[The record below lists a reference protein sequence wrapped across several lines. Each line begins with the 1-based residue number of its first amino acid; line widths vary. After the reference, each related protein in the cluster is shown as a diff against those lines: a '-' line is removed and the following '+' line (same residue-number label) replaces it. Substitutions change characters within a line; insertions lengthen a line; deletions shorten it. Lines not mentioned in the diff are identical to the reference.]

1 MTKSYSLKVANARL
15 GGFPRLL
22 LRWKASIYK
31 LLYKEMAI
39 FVGLYVSLSVMYR
52 FALSP
57 LQKRTFE
64 KIAMY
69 CHQYSDLIPVS
80 FLLGFYVSIIYA
92 RWWNQYLS
100 LPWPD
105 RLASMIGCVVHGPDE
120 RGRLIRRTM
129 VRYLNLSAV
138 MVMRGVSTL
147 VYKRFPTMTH
157 IMDAGFMTI
166 AEWKEYESLESHHSK
181 FWVPINWFCNL
192 ASEARQEG
200 RIRDDFAF
208 KGLMEEVNVYR
219 GCLGMIYSYDWIS
232 VPLVYTQVVT
242 VAVYT
247 FLLSCLMGRQ
257 YLDPTQ
263 GYEGHDV
270 DLYVP
275 AFTLLQFFF
284 YMGWLK
290 VAEQLINP
298 FGEDDDDFDSNWCI
312 DRNLQ
317 ISYLAV
323 DDMYM
328 SHPPLEKDIY
338 WNQPDPDLPYTQAA
352 LSSRTTPFLG
362 STFELQLNKDDM
374 EFTHLPTLEESSSS
388 TDNPPKYTSKFR
400 SHAPG
405 LNCTLSHAS
414 STFSLK
420 SSAPGTPGQPVPY
433 PSGMRRMDSI
443 ITPCSTATN
452 SLKRN
457 FTFRK
462 PAHHADSYTELRAM
476 AKMHRVD
483 SQDSLVPPEDHTDHA
498 TGEKELV
505 SRSPS
510 DPGNPCLSLNNCLKG
525 KKLLQGDQVAAAEG
539 HGTGIPA
546 FFSSTPL
553 PRKQMSRSVSELAAD
568 GALLGSKLG
577 TNFHESLDEGMSSM
591 TKLGPGSDFLCSSD
605 YFSNEKLRGNKSSA
619 SLEEKDK
626 SASADPP
633 KDGGDKPSRFTVRRP
648 SDTPP
653 LRPKGLAAFLYDDD
667 DVDEGLY
674 SATNSAY
681 STVNSVHDVV
691 SIEVHPVLPEDD
703 DATSGQELQD
713 NNNRDDT
720 APPPDVVVVNME
732 DEENG
737 NSPETEVELPRLT
750 SV

>member
-39 FVGLYVSLSVMYR
+39 FITLYVALSIMYR
-52 FALSP
+52 FALKP
-57 LQKRTFE
+57 PQKRTFE

-105 RLASMIGCVVHGPDE
+105 RLASLIGCVVHGADE

-157 IMDAGFMTI
+157 IIDAGFMTI

-208 KGLMEEVNVYR
+208 KALMEEINVYR

-257 YLDPTQ
+257 YLDPAQ
-263 GYEGHDV
+263 GYEGHEV

-323 DDMYM
+323 DDMYLC
-328 SHPPLEKDIY
+328 HPPLEKDIY

-362 STFELQLNKDDM
+362 STFELRLNKDDM
-374 EFTHLPTLEESSSS
+374 EFTHLPTVEENTSSQDS
-388 TDNPPKYTSKFR
+388 PPKYTSKFR
-400 SHAPG
+400 THA
-405 LNCTLSHAS
+405 LSHAS

-420 SSAPGTPGQPVPY
+420 SSAPGTPGQPFSAP
-433 PSGMRRMDSI
+433 PGMKRMDSI

-457 FTFRK
+457 FSLRK
-462 PAHHADSYTELRAM
+462 PPHNADSYTELRAM
-476 AKMHRVD
+476 TKMHRVD
-483 SQDSLVPPEDHTDHA
+483 SQDSLVPPEDHPTESE

-525 KKLLQGDQVAAAEG
+525 KKLLQVGDQGEP
-539 HGTGIPA
+539 HGTGVPA

-553 PRKQMSRSVSELAAD
+553 PRKQLSRSASELAAD
-568 GALLGSKLG
+568 GALLGNKLG
-577 TNFHESLDEGMSSM
+577 NFHESLDEGMSSM
-591 TKLGPGSDFLCSSD
+591 TKLGPNKDLLCSSD

-619 SLEEKDK
+619 SLAEKDK
-626 SASADPP
+626 PDSTDST
-633 KDGGDKPSRFTVRRP
+633 KDAHDGKPSRFTVRRP

-653 LRPKGLAAFLYDDD
+653 LRPKGLTAFLYDDD

-691 SIEVHPVLPEDD
+691 SIEVHPALPELD
-703 DATSGQELQD
+703 DAASGQELQD
-713 NNNRDDT
+713 NNNASRGQD
-720 APPPDVVVVNME
+720 AAHRDVVVVTIE

-737 NSPETEVELPRLT
+737 NNSPEVEVELPRVT
-750 SV
+750 TM